1 MLKSNKTDP
10 IKLLYW
16 MLLTRAVDDRS
27 VSLAKL
33 GKIPGTVFSQ
43 KGHEAISVGA
53 ACALSDADVVAP
65 MHRDL
70 GAYLVRGMTPG
81 RIFSQAMARVTSPS
95 QGRDVNTHGMGDL
108 ELGIIG
114 YISHL
119 PQLMTVA
126 LGAAFSFQYR
136 SEPRVALTFTGD
148 GASSEGAFSESLNL
162 AAVLKLPI
170 VFVLEDNQY
179 AYSTPSKYQYA
190 INDLVERA
198 AAFGLPGVTVS
209 GNNVLDVQTAS
220 TQAIN
225 RARNGDGPTL
235 IKANTMRMEGHALHD
250 SAKYVPTDLLDKW
263 KEKDPIANYKSLLY
277 EKKLLDKKTENNLI
291 EQINKEVS
299 NGVRWAEKSSFPD
312 PATLTE
318 GVYA

>member
-1 MLKSNKTDP
+1 
-10 IKLLYW
+10 
-16 MLLTRAVDDRS
+16 
-27 VSLAKL
+27 
-33 GKIPGTVFSQ
+33 
-43 KGHEAISVGA
+43 
-53 ACALSDADVVAP
+53 

-81 RIFSQAMARVTSPS
+81 RIFAQAMARATSPS

-108 ELGIIG
+108 KLGIIG
-114 YISHL
+114 YVSHL
-119 PQLMTVA
+119 PQSMTVA

-136 SEPRVALTFTGD
+136 NEPRVALTYTGD

-190 INDLVERA
+190 ITDLVARA
-198 AAFGLPGVTVS
+198 TAFGLPGVTVD
-209 GNNVLDVQTAS
+209 GNNVLDVMT
-220 TQAIN
+220 TTIKAIG
-225 RARNGDGPTL
+225 RARNGGGPTL

-250 SAKYVPTDLLDKW
+250 SAEYVPKELLDTW
-263 KEKDPIANYKSLLY
+263 EEKDPIENYKLMLY
-277 EKKLLDKKTENNLI
+277 KKQILNKKTEKLLI
-291 EQINKEVS
+291 QQIDIEVS
-299 NGVRWAEKSSFPD
+299 NGEQWAENSPYPD
-312 PATLTE
+312 PSTLTE

>member
-1 MLKSNKTDP
+1 MLERDKADYQ
-10 IKLLYW
+10 KLLYW
-16 MLLTRAVDDRS
+16 MMLTRAVDDRS
-27 VSLAKL
+27 ISLLKL
-33 GKIPGTVFSQ
+33 GKIPGTIFSQ

-65 MHRDL
+65 LHRDL

-81 RIFSQAMARVTSPS
+81 RIFSQAMARVSSPS

-114 YISHL
+114 YVSHL
-119 PQLMTVA
+119 PQSMTVA

-136 SEPRVALTFTGD
+136 KEPRVALTFTGD

-190 INDLVERA
+190 IPDLVSRA
-198 AAFGLPGVTVS
+198 AAFGLPGVTVF
-209 GNNVLDVQTAS
+209 GNNILDVQNVVVE
-220 TQAIN
+220 AIS
-225 RARNGDGPTL
+225 RARNGEGPTL
-235 IKANTMRMEGHALHD
+235 IKANTMRMQGHALHD
-250 SAKYVPTDLLDKW
+250 SAEYVPTELLDKW
-263 KEKDPIANYKSLLY
+263 RKQDPISNYKTLLY
-277 EKKLLDKKTENNLI
+277 EKQLLDDQTERNI
-291 EQINKEVS
+291 ITQIQQEVS
-299 NGVRWAEKSSFPD
+299 DGVLWAENSPYPD
-312 PATLTE
+312 PSTLTD